1 MNHNTV
7 RLKNFESQ
15 NFDLSDYWNAM
26 IGNPGPLI
34 AGVAA
39 SKVATINN
47 DSTLT
52 AQQKLDQIAALKTTP
67 TTSAAK
73 VVVSAVA
80 TDIKDKVKS
89 AVDFVPSLF
98 GDLKWIIIL
107 VVVVLV
113 LYYGHEI
120 FKK

>member
-15 NFDLSDYWNAM
+15 NFDLSDYWDAM

-34 AGVAA
+34 ANVAA

-52 AQQKLDQIAALKTTP
+52 AQQKLDKIAALKTTP